1 MKKIVLLFI
10 ILALVFFGKKGFVKL
25 VKFRNAKRLKIGV
38 DGFNLPKL
46 NLTSLF
52 TSVPININLSLNNFS
67 NSTFN
72 IEQIGV
78 DVFSPSGK
86 LIAEQTKP
94 LQEVKQ
100 ILPNQNN
107 ILPLAFLISP
117 QNFKDLIRETGG
129 IANAGANF
137 LTTGTYGIP
146 IHLKGFVVA
155 EGITIDIDEK
165 ITV

>member
-1 MKKIVLLFI
+1 MKKIILLPIIVVLIFL
-10 ILALVFFGKKGFVKL
+10 GKKGFAKL
-25 VKFRNAKRLKIGV
+25 VKLRNSKRLKIGI

-52 TSVPININLSLNNFS
+52 TSIPVNINLSLNNFS

-86 LIAEQTKP
+86 LIAEQSNP
-94 LQEVKQ
+94 LREAKQ
-100 ILPNQNN
+100 LLPNQNN
-107 ILPLAFLISP
+107 ILPLAFLISS

-129 IANAGANF
+129 VANAGANF
-137 LTTGTYGIP
+137 LTSGNYGVP

-155 EGITIDIDEK
+155 EGITIDINEK

>member
-1 MKKIVLLFI
+1 L
-10 ILALVFFGKKGFVKL
+10 ILIALVFFGKKGFAKII
-25 VKFRNAKRLKIGV
+25 KFRNAKRLKIGI
-38 DGFNLPKL
+38 DSFNLPKL

-52 TSVPININLSLNNFS
+52 TNIPVNINLSLNNFS
-67 NSTFN
+67 KSTFN

-86 LIAEQTKP
+86 LIAEQTNP
-94 LQEVKQ
+94 LKEAKQ

-137 LTTGTYGIP
+137 LTSGNYGVP

-155 EGITIDIDEK
+155 EGITIDINEK